1 MAIHCT
7 DEEIV
12 GLLNQSF
19 PTDALDAIVSHCSEC
34 ESCMQRLE
42 LLASTLGKLDQL
54 SRWTNS
60 LGVTNVIRS
69 IEAHVDGRLVTD
81 PDARA
86 TSTSNLRFIDSVDK
100 GGFGHI
106 FRYNDETFQRP
117 VAIKMLQDRWSNN
130 SEIADRFHREMSI
143 TASIDHPGCPT
154 VFGSGKTTD
163 GRAFFWMQLISG
175 PQLTSEIKN
184 LHSQNV
190 FRISRRN
197 SNLRKLL
204 QYFLQICSVIAAAH
218 KKMILHRDLKPSN
231 IRIHSLGHAVV
242 LDWGLAIRKDE
253 TKGNDTDSSQADLLI
268 TRAGATPGTPLYM
281 APEVASGELNK
292 ISEATDI
299 FGLGALLYEILSN
312 HGPHEALSNKCKNQT
327 ELIEAIGKGS
337 EIATQGLPPELATIC
352 QKAMAFK
359 PENRYSSALELSE
372 SIEQWLAGEP
382 ITIHRYGPVGRL
394 SLLVQRYP
402 LISTMT
408 LLATIAVVTT
418 SLLSLRWRDIASKT
432 ETFAELQS
440 NLAEKRFGLALTAYR
455 DLATGIQ
462 YELQKNG
469 ESGSLRKLLLNKTTS
484 GIEQLIEE
492 TRNTQG
498 AELVS
503 FRAKL
508 ELASILAN
516 EESDLENSRDEFKRI
531 HQGLLSLTLPSAN
544 PEYYELLLA
553 SLRGQYEAEQR
564 ISGLKNMP
572 ESIDKYRSLA
582 IEFKEKFPK
591 NKSAVRAVANSFVNE
606 ARYLLDLK
614 DDHESAINAYQIALN
629 IWNRASQ
636 ELQKE
641 MAYDILLIRGEL
653 ATALEKTNPAKSL
666 LERQSILDRVK
677 ELCQNDPTPQ
687 NFRGLIID
695 WDNYA
700 KSLRKKGDIYRA
712 IEEFEQAR
720 FQGKQLVS
728 RFPKDESMAMAL
740 RTLEHNLATAYRS
753 NKMPEKALAVLNS
766 HRITIDELLKTNPHL
781 ETFKDQAVTYILIA
795 NIQSDEE
802 MWKEA
807 MQSYDAFRLIRLHI
821 FRCDPVDKSNLIEL
835 ALGMKTAMRNLGLAV
850 DVRSFLN
857 DIDETIEEISP
868 LTQRNTATN
877 YLPCWASFYLERGKS
892 YSQLYKE
899 SRMVS
904 DIEKASQSAKIVGNI
919 LQQNPSAPK
928 VFLDEYAALTANLSE
943 EID

>member
-1 MAIHCT
+1 MAIHCS
-7 DEEIV
+7 DEEIL
-12 GLLNQSF
+12 GLLNESL
-19 PTDALDAIVSHCSEC
+19 PTEALDSIVSHCSEC

-42 LLASTLGKLDQL
+42 LLASTLGKLDQM
-54 SRWTNS
+54 SRWSNS
-60 LGVTNVIRS
+60 MEVKSVINT
-69 IEAHVDGRLVTD
+69 IEAHVDGRLVAD

-86 TSTSNLRFIDSVDK
+86 ISTSNLRFIDSVDK
-100 GGFGHI
+100 GGFGHV
-106 FRYNDETFQRP
+106 FRYDDETFQRP

-130 SEIADRFHREMSI
+130 SAIVDRFHREMSI

-154 VFGSGKTTD
+154 VFGTGKTSD

-184 LHSQNV
+184 FHSQNAS
-190 FRISRRN
+190 RISRRD

-253 TKGNDTDSSQADLLI
+253 TKGNDTDSSRADPLV

-281 APEVASGELNK
+281 APEVARGELTK

-312 HGPHEALSNKCKNQT
+312 HAPHEPLSNKCKNQT
-327 ELIEAIGKGS
+327 ELVDAIGKGS
-337 EIATQGLPPELATIC
+337 EIQTQGLPPELATIC
-352 QKAMAFK
+352 RKAMAFE

-382 ITIHRYGPVGRL
+382 ITNHRYGPLGRL

-418 SLLSLRWRDIASKT
+418 SLLSLRWRDIASKNQ
-432 ETFAELQS
+432 TFAELQS

-469 ESGSLRKLLLNKTTS
+469 ESGNLRKLLLNKTTS

-492 TRNTQG
+492 TQNTQG

-508 ELASILAN
+508 ELAKILAN
-516 EESDLENSRDEFKRI
+516 EESDLENSRDEFKKI
-531 HQGLLSLTLPSAN
+531 HIGLLSLTLPSEN
-544 PEYYELLLA
+544 PEYYELMLA

-564 ISGLKNMP
+564 ISGLKSMP
-572 ESIDKYRSLA
+572 EFIEKYRSLA
-582 IEFKEKFPK
+582 IEFNENFPQ

-606 ARYLLDLK
+606 ARYLLDAE
-614 DDHESAINAYQIALN
+614 DNYGSAINAYRIALKT
-629 IWNRASQ
+629 WNRASQ
-636 ELQKE
+636 EHQKE

-653 ATALEKTNPAKSL
+653 ATALEKTSPAESL

-700 KSLRKKGDIYRA
+700 KSLRKKGDISKA

-720 FQGKQLVS
+720 FQGQQLVS
-728 RFPKDESMAMAL
+728 RFPRDESMATAL
-740 RTLEHNLATAYRS
+740 RTLEHNLANAYRS

-766 HRITIDELLKTNPHL
+766 HRIPIDELLKTNPHL
-781 ETFKDQAVTYILIA
+781 ETLKDQALTYILIA

-802 MWKEA
+802 VWKEA
-807 MQSYDAFRLIRLHI
+807 MQSYDAFRLIRLYI
-821 FRCDPVDKSNLIEL
+821 FRRDPADKSNLVEL
-835 ALGMKTAMRNLGLAV
+835 ALGMKAAIRNLGLAI

-868 LTQRNTATN
+868 LTQTNTATN
-877 YLPCWASFYLERGKS
+877 YLPCWASFYLERGKA
-892 YSQLYKE
+892 YLHLHKE
-899 SRMVS
+899 SKNAS
-904 DIEKASQSAKIVGNI
+904 DIDRASQSAKIVGNI

-928 VFLDEYAALTANLSE
+928 VFLDEYTTLLASLSAANN
-943 EID
+943 